1 MILLSFLRHYSRL
14 LLFMCLDFFHLFKT
28 KIKYSRICF
37 EIWSFFF
44 PSELEKKNSWK
55 MQRANSKPS
64 KYLGGFCSPSHHPSK
79 PLQGE
84 VRHPPLLSDT
94 SLNKLPHVSCDISFT
109 NTFLYSCHYNSAH
122 LQNKTALHDSVK
134 ESFLLWSSS
143 SCLFLVGW
151 KYLSLLFFFLFA
163 LQLTVFLIS
172 LALPQHINIESS
184 FQSENIQFLLVI
196 LQPSQK
202 QKPRDALFVHLS

>member
-1 MILLSFLRHYSRL
+1 MLWNLI
-14 LLFMCLDFFHLFKT
+14 
-28 KIKYSRICF
+28 
-37 EIWSFFF
+37 FFF

-64 KYLGGFCSPSHHPSK
+64 KYLGGFCSPNHHPSK

-151 KYLSLLFFFLFA
+151 KSLSLLLFFFFICPA
-163 LQLTVFLIS
+163 THCIFNITSTTTTYQHWIQLSEWKHPIS
-172 LALPQHINIESS
+172 FGYITAISKTKAKRCS
-184 FQSENIQFLLVI
+184 FCAPLLGDHHTLGGTQRTTHPPDTSI
-196 LQPSQK
+196 CCSFK
-202 QKPRDALFVHLS
+202 QM

>member
-1 MILLSFLRHYSRL
+1 MLT
-14 LLFMCLDFFHLFKT
+14 DFFHLFKT

-37 EIWSFFF
+37 EIWSFF
-44 PSELEKKNSWK
+44 PLRTWKKNSWK

-84 VRHPPLLSDT
+84 VLPPPSPGDT

-151 KYLSLLFFFLFA
+151 KSLSLLLFFFLFA

>member
-1 MILLSFLRHYSRL
+1 
-14 LLFMCLDFFHLFKT
+14 
-28 KIKYSRICF
+28 
-37 EIWSFFF
+37 
-44 PSELEKKNSWK
+44 

-84 VRHPPLLSDT
+84 VPPPPLLSDT

-134 ESFLLWSSS
+134 ESFLL
-143 SCLFLVGW
+143 
-151 KYLSLLFFFLFA
+151 
-163 LQLTVFLIS
+163 
-172 LALPQHINIESS
+172 
-184 FQSENIQFLLVI
+184 
-196 LQPSQK
+196 
-202 QKPRDALFVHLS
+202 